1 MEIGP
6 LNEFKDWS
14 TRAGYNGESPNH
26 PLVPF
31 SGFRKSHLVIPD
43 FVRQESKRGDKILLK
58 KIFDRGL
65 RSMIQM
71 DERPI
76 RHDVMEVEVSTNF
89 VLLYRNFGNKGL
101 WFLQNCYSK
110 YPSIFFPCQRLN
122 FEIIFFKLPIILD
135 FT

>member
-31 SGFRKSHLVIPD
+31 SGFRKSHLVVPD

-89 VLLYRNFGNKGL
+89 VLYRNFGNKGL

-122 FEIIFFKLPIILD
+122 FEIIFFKLPSKL
-135 FT
+135 F

>member
-31 SGFRKSHLVIPD
+31 SGFTKSHVVVPD

-76 RHDVMEVEVSTNF
+76 RHDVMEVEVNTNL
-89 VLLYRNFGNKGL
+89 VLCRNFGKKGL
-101 WFLQNCYSK
+101 W
-110 YPSIFFPCQRLN
+110 
-122 FEIIFFKLPIILD
+122 IL
-135 FT
+135 